1 MTYSAP
7 ERMSAQLSL
16 VAPQIETPGR
26 RAQRLMA
33 EAREAADEQIQAL
46 AASLQ
51 TVMELAAE
59 IAVGGDAYPA
69 GVREMARRMAEE
81 VQGRSQTLEAILH
94 HTGPKR
100 G

>member
-1 MTYSAP
+1 MTYSA
-7 ERMSAQLSL
+7 ERTSAPLSL
-16 VAPQIETPGR
+16 VAPQIETPAR

-33 EAREAADEQIQAL
+33 EAREAADEQVQML
-46 AASLQ
+46 EASLQ
-51 TVMELAAE
+51 AVVELAAE

-69 GVREMARRMAEE
+69 GVREMARRLVEE
-81 VQGRSQTLEAILH
+81 VQGRVQTLEAILH